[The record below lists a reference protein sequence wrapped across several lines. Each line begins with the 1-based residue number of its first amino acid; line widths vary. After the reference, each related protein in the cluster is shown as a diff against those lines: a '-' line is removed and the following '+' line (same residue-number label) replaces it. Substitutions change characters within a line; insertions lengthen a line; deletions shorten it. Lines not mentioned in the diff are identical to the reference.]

1 MGRISRAILSVYN
14 KEGIVEFAEGLNA
27 LSVEIL
33 STGGTYRLLK
43 DAGIPVKEVSE
54 ETGFPEMLGGRVKT
68 LHPFIHGGILGK
80 RDDPKHVEQMA
91 QQGITAIDLVV
102 VNLYPFEETIAK
114 PDVKLDE
121 AIEQIDIGGPTML
134 RSAAKNYKDVTV
146 ICDPTDYASILEEMK
161 QADGLVSIASKSR
174 LAKKVFKSTSSY
186 DRAIFSYLDG
196 LDPNR
201 EVKDEVLP
209 DTLSLQF
216 QKVQS
221 LRYGENPHQKAAL
234 YQAAGDASNLKQLW
248 GKEMSYNNFLDMDAA
263 FELVSGFEETA
274 AVVVKH
280 NNPCGVA
287 TGENLVDAY
296 CKARATDPLSAFGGV
311 AAFNRPVD
319 LETAKEI
326 VTTFME
332 VVIAPAVEPAALAVF
347 KTKKNLRIIEAGQ
360 FIGAGNDAIPAASTA
375 RLDLRP
381 LANGLLVQEHD
392 VRVISDAA
400 STKVVSAR
408 NPTENEV
415 AALLFSWRV
424 CKQVK
429 SNAIIFALPGQAIGI
444 GAGQMSRVD
453 SVKIATLKAQF
464 PIEGCVMASD
474 AFFPFRDAID
484 TAAESGITAVIQP
497 GGSIRDDEV
506 IAAINEHNMA
516 MVFTGM
522 RHFKH

>member
-1 MGRISRAILSVYN
+1 MGSIKRAILSVYN
-14 KEGIVEFAEGLNA
+14 KAGIVEFAEGLSA

-43 DAGIPVKEVSE
+43 EAGIPVKEVAE

-68 LHPFIHGGILGK
+68 LHPRIHGGILGK
-80 RDDPKHVEQMA
+80 RDDPKHIAQMA
-91 QQGITAIDLVV
+91 QQGITAIDLVA

-114 PDVKLDE
+114 PNVTLDE

-146 ICDPTDYASILEEMK
+146 ICDPNDYGSILDEMK
-161 QADGLVSIASKSR
+161 QADGAVSAESKAR
-174 LAKKVFKSTSSY
+174 LAKKVFQSTANY
-186 DRAIFSYLDG
+186 DRAIFAYLDG
-196 LDPNR
+196 LD
-201 EVKDEVLP
+201 EKETALP
-209 DTLSLQF
+209 DALSLTY

-234 YQAAGDASNLKQLW
+234 YQVSGNSSNLKQLW

-263 FELVSGFEETA
+263 FELVRGFEATA

-287 TGENLVDAY
+287 TSESLVDAY
-296 CKARATDPLSAFGGV
+296 RKARATDPLSAFGGV

-319 LETAKEI
+319 VETAKEI
-326 VTTFME
+326 TSTFME
-332 VVIAPAVEPAALAVF
+332 VVIAPAVDPDALGVF
-347 KTKKNLRIIEAGQ
+347 QKKKNLRIIETGKE
-360 FIGAGNDAIPAASTA
+360 ASLVASQA

-392 VRVISDAA
+392 NTVISDAA
-400 STKVVSAR
+400 ALKVVSAR
-408 NPTENEV
+408 TPTEDEL

-429 SNAIIFALPGQAIGI
+429 SNAIIFAKPGQAIGI

-464 PIEGCVMASD
+464 PIAGCVMASD

>member
-1 MGRISRAILSVYN
+1 MACIKRAILSVYH

-43 DAGIPVKEVSE
+43 DAGVPVKEVSE

-68 LHPFIHGGILGK
+68 LHPRIHGGILGK
-80 RDDPKHVEQMA
+80 RHDPEHVEQMA
-91 QQGITAIDLVV
+91 QQGIRAIDLVV
-102 VNLYPFEETIAK
+102 VNLYPFAETIAK
-114 PDVKLDE
+114 PGVTLDE

-146 ICDPTDYASILEEMK
+146 ICDPADYTSILDEMK
-161 QADGLVSIASKSR
+161 AADGSVSIESKAR
-174 LAKKVFKSTSSY
+174 LAKKVFQSTASY
-186 DRAIFSYLDG
+186 DRAIFAYLDG
-196 LDPNR
+196 LDASPDSPDTT
-201 EVKDEVLP
+201 EEALP
-209 DTLSLQF
+209 DTLSLKF

-234 YQAAGDASNLKQLW
+234 YQSAGNESDLNQLW
-248 GKEMSYNNFLDMDAA
+248 GKAMSYNNFLDMDAA
-263 FELVSGFEETA
+263 FELVRGFEEIA

-287 TGENLVDAY
+287 TADSLVDAY
-296 CKARATDPLSAFGGV
+296 CKARSTDPLSAFGGV

-319 LETAKEI
+319 AATAKEI
-326 VTTFME
+326 VSTFME
-332 VVIAPAVEPAALAVF
+332 VVIAPEVDAEALAIF
-347 KTKKNLRIIEAGQ
+347 KTKKNLRIIEAGKDS
-360 FIGAGNDAIPAASTA
+360 ISGVLPA
-375 RLDLRP
+375 RFDLRP
-381 LANGLLVQEHD
+381 LTSGLLVQEHD
-392 VRVISDAA
+392 SSIISDP
-400 STKVVSAR
+400 SVLKLVSAR
-408 NPTENEV
+408 KPTESEM

-429 SNAIIFALPGQAIGI
+429 SNAIIFAIPGQAIGI

-464 PIEGCVMASD
+464 PIKGCVMASD
-474 AFFPFRDAID
+474 AFFPFRDALD
-484 TAAESGITAVIQP
+484 TAAEAGITAVIQP